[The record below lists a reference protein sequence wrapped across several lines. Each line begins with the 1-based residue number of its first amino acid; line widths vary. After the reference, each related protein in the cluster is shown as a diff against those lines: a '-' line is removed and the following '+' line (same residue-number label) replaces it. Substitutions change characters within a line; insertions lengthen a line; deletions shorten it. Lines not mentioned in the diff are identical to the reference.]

1 MMEAVRERWT
11 DARMDD
17 LSCKVDEL
25 GRRMDNGFNR
35 VDADIRALRD
45 ETKAE
50 FGVVRKEMRSEFAT
64 VRGEIKYGSAALREE
79 MKAESAAFRSETRAE
94 SAAFRGEVNER
105 FEGMQERLDAIQ
117 RMMLWFCG
125 LAMTALLGLVA
136 ALLGVVVG
144 T

>member
-1 MMEAVRERWT
+1 MEAMRESWT

-17 LSCKVDEL
+17 LDGKVDEL

-50 FGVVRKEMRSEFAT
+50 FGGIRKEMKIE
-64 VRGEIKYGSAALREE
+64 SAALRGEL
-79 MKAESAAFRSETRAE
+79 KGESAALRSEM
-94 SAAFRGEVNER
+94 NER
-105 FEGMQERLDAIQ
+105 FEGMQNRLDAIQ

-136 ALLGVVVG
+136 TLLGAVV
-144 T
+144 TQL